1 MLSSAKNRDVGA
13 DDQVSHSPLLVGP
26 PGARYSRVNNNPGG
40 PTMFSFARFSLT
52 AAVGAGLLAGAAHAA
67 EWKFNNGLP
76 EGRGESKQLEQFA
89 ADVADLSG
97 GSLTIDVFHGGSL
110 NLKDND
116 VARWLPQG
124 AVEMGLVW
132 ANYLGRDVPAL
143 NAVMVQGSV
152 GSPEELIT
160 ALPEIQEIYTEVLS
174 EMDIVPTGFMALP
187 LLKASIFCR
196 EEPVRTLDDLKTRKL
211 RVWSNDQVETFT
223 KLGVSA
229 QIVGQ
234 NDLYVALQTGVVDC
248 AVYPALFAHTISL
261 QEVTKYASYLYP
273 VAGVPYVLGASQGA
287 WDGLSDAE
295 RDAVTTAA
303 GRVWERTNEYSQAE
317 ENEQA
322 ARAKLTEQGIEFLD
336 DFSDDDRSAF
346 LAAASSTWEELANE
360 AGGDAPAYRQRILA
374 VLGR

>member
-1 MLSSAKNRDVGA
+1 MFNFLRL
-13 DDQVSHSPLLVGP
+13 VS
-26 PGARYSRVNNNPGG
+26 
-40 PTMFSFARFSLT
+40 T
-52 AAVGAGLLAGAAHAA
+52 AALGLAIAAGAAQAA

-76 EGRGESKQLEQFA
+76 EGRGESKQLETFA
-89 ADVADLSG
+89 EEVGKLTD

-116 VARWLPQG
+116 VARWLPRG

-152 GSPEELIT
+152 GSPEELVM
-160 ALPEIQEIYTEVLS
+160 ALPEIQEIYTEVLG
-174 EMDIVPTGFMALP
+174 EWDIVPTGFMALP

-196 EEPVRTLDDLKTRKL
+196 EDPVRTLEDLRTKKL

-234 NDLYVALQTGVVDC
+234 NELYVALQTGVVDC

-261 QEVTKYASYLYP
+261 NEVTKYASYLYP
-273 VAGVPYVLGASQGA
+273 VAGVPYVLGASKDA
-287 WDGLSDAE
+287 WESLTDAE
-295 RDAVTTAA
+295 REAVTTAA
-303 GRVWERTNEYSQAE
+303 ANVWERTNEYSKAE

-322 ARAKLTEQGIEFLD
+322 ARDKLSEQGIEFLEP
-336 DFSDDDRSAF
+336 FSEEDRAAF
-346 LAAASSTWEELANE
+346 LEAASSTWEEMANE
-360 AGGDAPAYRQRILA
+360 AGGKAPEYRARILE
-374 VLGR
+374 VIGR

>member
-1 MLSSAKNRDVGA
+1 MLANLLRTLSAALLLGIFAGTVG
-13 DDQVSHSPLLVGP
+13 
-26 PGARYSRVNNNPGG
+26 
-40 PTMFSFARFSLT
+40 
-52 AAVGAGLLAGAAHAA
+52 AA

-76 EGRGESKQLEQFA
+76 EGRGESAQLETFA
-89 ADVADLSG
+89 ADVADLTG
-97 GSLTIDVFHGGSL
+97 DSLMIEVFHGGSL

-116 VARWLPQG
+116 VARWLPRG

-143 NAVMVQGSV
+143 NAVMIQGSV
-152 GSPEELIT
+152 GSPEELIA
-160 ALPEIQEIYTEVLS
+160 ALPEIQEIYAEVLG
-174 EMDIVPTGFMALP
+174 ELDIVPTGFMALP

-196 EEPVRTLDDLKTRKL
+196 EEPVSSLEVLRTKKL

-273 VAGVPYVLGASQGA
+273 VAGVPYVLGASKGA
-287 WDGLSDAE
+287 WDDLSDAE
-295 RDAVTTAA
+295 REAVTTAA
-303 GRVWERTNEYSQAE
+303 ARVWERTNEYSKAE

-322 ARAKLTEQGIEFLD
+322 ARAKLAEQGIEFLEP
-336 DFSDDDRSAF
+336 FSDEDRAAF
-346 LAAASSTWEELANE
+346 LDAASATWQEMAEE
-360 AGGDAPAYRQRILA
+360 AGGKAPEYRQRILD

>member
-1 MLSSAKNRDVGA
+1 
-13 DDQVSHSPLLVGP
+13 
-26 PGARYSRVNNNPGG
+26 
-40 PTMFSFARFSLT
+40 MFSFARFSLT

>member
-1 MLSSAKNRDVGA
+1 LHISLSAALGLSV
-13 DDQVSHSPLLVGP
+13 
-26 PGARYSRVNNNPGG
+26 
-40 PTMFSFARFSLT
+40 
-52 AAVGAGLLAGAAHAA
+52 AVGAANAV

-76 EGRGESKQLEQFA
+76 EGRAESKQLETFA
-89 ADVADLSG
+89 ADVAELSG
-97 GSLTIDVFHGGSL
+97 GSLTVNVFHGGSL

-116 VARWLPQG
+116 VARWLPRG

-152 GSPEELIT
+152 GSSEELIM
-160 ALPEIQEIYTEVLS
+160 ALPEIQDIYTEVLA
-174 EMDIVPTGFMALP
+174 EWDIVPTGFMALP

-196 EEPVRTLDDLKTRKL
+196 EQPVRTLDDLRTRKL

-287 WDGLSDAE
+287 WDGLTDAE
-295 RDAVTTAA
+295 REAVSTAA
-303 GRVWERTNEYSQAE
+303 TRVWERTNEYSKAE

-322 ARAKLTEQGIEFLD
+322 ARANLTEQGVEFLEA
-336 DFSDDDRSAF
+336 FSDEDRSAF
-346 LAAASSTWEELANE
+346 LEAASDTWLEMAEE
-360 AGGDAPAYRQRILA
+360 AGGKAPEYRQRILD

>member
-1 MLSSAKNRDVGA
+1 M
-13 DDQVSHSPLLVGP
+13 
-26 PGARYSRVNNNPGG
+26 YSNLGR
-40 PTMFSFARFSLT
+40 SIA
-52 AAVGAGLLAGAAHAA
+52 AGLLFGLVAGAAGAT

-76 EGRGESKQLEQFA
+76 EGRGESAQLETFA
-89 ADVADLSG
+89 ADVAELSG

-116 VARWLPQG
+116 VARWLPRG

-143 NAVMVQGSV
+143 NAVMIQGSV

-160 ALPEIQEIYTEVLS
+160 ALPEIQEIYTEVLG
-174 EMDIVPTGFMALP
+174 ELDIVPTGFMALP

-196 EEPVRTLDDLKTRKL
+196 EDPVRTLEDLKTKKL

-223 KLGVSA
+223 RLGVSA

-273 VAGVPYVLGASQGA
+273 VAGVPYVLGASKGA
-287 WDGLSDAE
+287 WESLSDAE
-295 RDAVTTAA
+295 RDAVGTAA
-303 GRVWERTNEYSQAE
+303 ARVWERTNEYSKAE
-317 ENEQA
+317 ENEAA
-322 ARAKLTEQGIEFLD
+322 ARAKLAEQGVEFLD
-336 DFSDDDRSAF
+336 DFSDADRAAF
-346 LAAASSTWEELANE
+346 LDAASATWAQMADE
-360 AGGDAPAYRQRILA
+360 AGGKAPEYRQRILD

>member
-1 MLSSAKNRDVGA
+1 MFRILRHSLS
-13 DDQVSHSPLLVGP
+13 
-26 PGARYSRVNNNPGG
+26 
-40 PTMFSFARFSLT
+40 
-52 AAVGAGLLAGAAHAA
+52 AALCIGLAGGSAYSA

-76 EGRGESKQLEQFA
+76 EGRGESKQLETFA
-89 ADVADLSG
+89 ADVGELTG

-116 VARWLPQG
+116 VARWLPRG

-143 NAVMVQGSV
+143 NAVMIQGSV
-152 GSPEELIT
+152 GSPEELIS
-160 ALPEIQEIYTEVLS
+160 ALPEIQKIYTEVLG
-174 EMDIVPTGFMALP
+174 EMEIVPTGFMALP

-196 EEPVRTLDDLKTRKL
+196 EQPVRTLEDLRTRKL

-229 QIVGQ
+229 QIIGQ

-248 AVYPALFAHTISL
+248 TVYPALFAHTISL

-295 RDAVTTAA
+295 REAISTAA
-303 GRVWERTNEYSQAE
+303 ARVWERTNEYSKAE

-322 ARAKLTEQGIEFLD
+322 ARAKLAEQGIEFLD
-336 DFSDDDRSAF
+336 PFSDADRAAF
-346 LAAASSTWEELANE
+346 LDAASATWQAMAEE
-360 AGGDAPAYRQRILA
+360 AGGKAPEYRQRILDI
-374 VLGR
+374 LGR

>member
-1 MLSSAKNRDVGA
+1 
-13 DDQVSHSPLLVGP
+13 
-26 PGARYSRVNNNPGG
+26 
-40 PTMFSFARFSLT
+40 
-52 AAVGAGLLAGAAHAA
+52 
-67 EWKFNNGLP
+67 
-76 EGRGESKQLEQFA
+76 
-89 ADVADLSG
+89 
-97 GSLTIDVFHGGSL
+97 
-110 NLKDND
+110 
-116 VARWLPQG
+116 
-124 AVEMGLVW
+124 MGLVW

-152 GSPEELIT
+152 GSPEELIM
-160 ALPEIQEIYTEVLS
+160 ALPEIQEIYSEVLA
-174 EMDIVPTGFMALP
+174 EWDIVPTGFMALP

-196 EEPVRTLDDLKTRKL
+196 EQPVRTLEELRTRKL

-234 NDLYVALQTGVVDC
+234 NELYIALQTGVVDC

-287 WDGLSDAE
+287 WDGLTYAE
-295 RDAVTTAA
+295 RTAVTTAA
-303 GRVWERTNEYSQAE
+303 GRVWERTNEYSKAE
-317 ENEQA
+317 ENEQT

-336 DFSDDDRSAF
+336 DFSDEDRSAF
-346 LAAASSTWEELANE
+346 LDAASGTWQDMAQE
-360 AGGDAPAYRQRILA
+360 AGGKAPEYRQRILE

>member
-1 MLSSAKNRDVGA
+1 MFANLRRTLSVA
-13 DDQVSHSPLLVGP
+13 LVLG
-26 PGARYSRVNNNPGG
+26 
-40 PTMFSFARFSLT
+40 L
-52 AAVGAGLLAGAAHAA
+52 AAGAGAAA

-76 EGRGESKQLEQFA
+76 EGRGESAQLETFA
-89 ADVADLSG
+89 KDVADLSG
-97 GSLTIDVFHGGSL
+97 GSLSIDVFHGGSL

-116 VARWLPQG
+116 VARWLPRG

-143 NAVMVQGSV
+143 NAVMIQGSV
-152 GSPEELIT
+152 GSPEELIA
-160 ALPEIQEIYTEVLS
+160 ALPEIQTIYTEVLG
-174 EMDIVPTGFMALP
+174 ELDIVPAGFMALP

-196 EEPVRTLDDLKTRKL
+196 ETPVRTLDELRTKKL

-273 VAGVPYVLGASQGA
+273 VAGVPYVLGASEKA
-287 WDGLSDAE
+287 WEGLTDAE
-295 RDAVTTAA
+295 REAISTAA
-303 GRVWERTNEYSQAE
+303 GRVWERTNEYSKAE
-317 ENEQA
+317 ENEQN
-322 ARAKLTEQGIEFLD
+322 ARAKLAEQGIEFLEP
-336 DFSDDDRSAF
+336 FSDEDRGAF
-346 LAAASSTWEELANE
+346 LEAASATWEEMAAE
-360 AGGDAPAYRQRILA
+360 AGGKAPEYRQRILG

>member
-1 MLSSAKNRDVGA
+1 MNAIFRRTVPVALALG
-13 DDQVSHSPLLVGP
+13 LV
-26 PGARYSRVNNNPGG
+26 
-40 PTMFSFARFSLT
+40 
-52 AAVGAGLLAGAAHAA
+52 AGTGTAA

-76 EGRGESKQLEQFA
+76 EGRGESAQLETFA
-89 ADVADLSG
+89 ADVAELTG

-116 VARWLPQG
+116 VARWLPRG

-143 NAVMVQGSV
+143 NAVMIQGSV
-152 GSPEELIT
+152 GSPEELIA
-160 ALPEIQEIYTEVLS
+160 ALPEIQEIYTEVLG
-174 EMDIVPTGFMALP
+174 ELDIVPTGFMALP

-196 EEPVRTLDDLKTRKL
+196 EDPVRTLDDLRTKKL

-273 VAGVPYVLGASQGA
+273 VAGVPYVLGASKEA
-287 WDGLSDAE
+287 WDGLGDAE
-295 RDAVTTAA
+295 RAAITTAA
-303 GRVWERTNEYSQAE
+303 ARVWERTNEYSKAE
-317 ENEQA
+317 ENEAA
-322 ARAKLTEQGIEFLD
+322 ARAKLAEQGIEFLD
-336 DFSDDDRSAF
+336 AFSDEDRAAF
-346 LAAASSTWEELANE
+346 LEAASATWLQMAEE
-360 AGGDAPAYRQRILA
+360 AGGNAPEYRQRILD

>member
-1 MLSSAKNRDVGA
+1 MLDGLCRA
-13 DDQVSHSPLLVGP
+13 
-26 PGARYSRVNNNPGG
+26 
-40 PTMFSFARFSLT
+40 LT
-52 AAVGAGLLAGAAHAA
+52 AAALLGLSSGAAQAA

-76 EGRGESKQLEQFA
+76 EGRGESAELEAFA
-89 ADVADLSG
+89 SDVAELTD

-116 VARWLPQG
+116 VARWLPRG

-143 NAVMVQGSV
+143 NAVMIQGSV
-152 GSPEELIT
+152 GSPEELIA

-196 EEPVRTLDDLKTRKL
+196 EDPVRTLDDLRTKKL
-211 RVWSNDQVETFT
+211 RVWSNDQVETFS

-234 NDLYVALQTGVVDC
+234 NELYVALQTGVVDC

-261 QEVTKYASYLYP
+261 QEVTDYASYLYP
-273 VAGVPYVLGASQGA
+273 VAGVPYVLGASKGA
-287 WDGLSDAE
+287 WENLSDAE
-295 RDAVTTAA
+295 REAVTTAA
-303 GRVWERTNEYSQAE
+303 AAVWERTNEYSKAE

-322 ARAKLTEQGIEFLD
+322 ARERLAEQGVEFLEP
-336 DFSDDDRSAF
+336 FSEEDRAAF
-346 LAAASSTWEELANE
+346 LDAASETWAEMAEE
-360 AGGDAPAYRQRILA
+360 AGGKAPEYRQRILD

>member
-1 MLSSAKNRDVGA
+1 MTGIIRRSLSMA
-13 DDQVSHSPLLVGP
+13 L
-26 PGARYSRVNNNPGG
+26 
-40 PTMFSFARFSLT
+40 FAGFVASS
-52 AAVGAGLLAGAAHAA
+52 AGAAD
-67 EWKFNNGLP
+67 WKFNNGLP
-76 EGRGESKQLEQFA
+76 EGRGESKQLETFA
-89 ADVADLSG
+89 ADVADLTD

-116 VARWLPQG
+116 VARWLPRG
-124 AVEMGLVW
+124 AVQMGLVW

-143 NAVMVQGSV
+143 NAVMIQGSV
-152 GSPEELIT
+152 GSPDELIT
-160 ALPEIQEIYTEVLS
+160 ALPEIQKIYAEVLG

-196 EEPVRTLDDLKTRKL
+196 EKPVRTLDDLRTRKL

-229 QIVGQ
+229 QIIGQ

-248 AVYPALFAHTISL
+248 TVYPALFAHTISL
-261 QEVTKYASYLYP
+261 NEVAKYASYLYP

-287 WDGLSDAE
+287 WDGLTDAE
-295 RDAVTTAA
+295 RDAVSTAA
-303 GRVWERTNEYSQAE
+303 ARVWERTNEYSKAE

-322 ARAKLTEQGIEFLD
+322 ARAKLTDQGVTFLD
-336 DFSDDDRSAF
+336 PFSDEDRAAF
-346 LAAASSTWEELANE
+346 LDAASSTWEELAE
-360 AGGDAPAYRQRILA
+360 DAGGKAPEYRQRILD

>member
-1 MLSSAKNRDVGA
+1 MFANFRRTICA
-13 DDQVSHSPLLVGP
+13 ALVLG
-26 PGARYSRVNNNPGG
+26 
-40 PTMFSFARFSLT
+40 L
-52 AAVGAGLLAGAAHAA
+52 AAGAGNAA

-76 EGRGESKQLEQFA
+76 EGRGESGQLETFA
-89 ADVADLSG
+89 KDVAELSG

-116 VARWLPQG
+116 VARWLPRG

-143 NAVMVQGSV
+143 NAVMIQGSV
-152 GSPEELIT
+152 GSPEELIS
-160 ALPEIQEIYTEVLS
+160 ALPEIQEIYTEVLG
-174 EMDIVPTGFMALP
+174 ELDIVPTGFMALP

-196 EEPVRTLDDLKTRKL
+196 EDPVRTLDDLRTKKL

-273 VAGVPYVLGASQGA
+273 VAGVP
-287 WDGLSDAE
+287 
-295 RDAVTTAA
+295 
-303 GRVWERTNEYSQAE
+303 
-317 ENEQA
+317 
-322 ARAKLTEQGIEFLD
+322 
-336 DFSDDDRSAF
+336 
-346 LAAASSTWEELANE
+346 
-360 AGGDAPAYRQRILA
+360 
-374 VLGR
+374 

>member
-1 MLSSAKNRDVGA
+1 MNLKKRKLYSLKYIIFRWRIKLFKSFYTSVVTIVGLSIIATSA
-13 DDQVSHSPLLVGP
+13 
-26 PGARYSRVNNNPGG
+26 YS
-40 PTMFSFARFSLT
+40 
-52 AAVGAGLLAGAAHAA
+52 A

-76 EGRGESKQLEQFA
+76 EGRGESKQLETFA
-89 ADVADLSG
+89 ADVADLTG
-97 GSLTIDVFHGGSL
+97 GSLKIDVFHGGSL

-116 VARWLPQG
+116 VARWLPKG

-152 GSPEELIT
+152 GSSDELIT
-160 ALPEIQEIYTEVLS
+160 ALPEIQEIYKEVLG
-174 EMDIVPTGFMALP
+174 ELDIVPAGFMALP
-187 LLKASIFCR
+187 ILKASIFCR
-196 EEPVRTLDDLKTRKL
+196 EKPVRTLADLKTRKL

-273 VAGVPYVLGASQGA
+273 VAGVPYVLGVSEGA
-287 WDGLSDAE
+287 WNGLDDSE
-295 RDAVTTAA
+295 RSAVTTAA
-303 GRVWERTNEYSQAE
+303 ERVWARTNEYSQAE
-317 ENEQA
+317 EKENA
-322 ARAKLTEQGIEFLD
+322 ARQKLSEQGIEFLNE
-336 DFSDDDRSAF
+336 FSDEDRNAF
-346 LAAASSTWEELANE
+346 LIAASDTWKSMAED
-360 AGGDAPAYRQRILA
+360 AGGKAPEYRQRILD